1 MSNSIYHEGRM
12 SVTDLAALLATPPLP
27 TPAQRAAF
35 ASALTAHGGY
45 RLSDPH
51 IQHAAAE
58 ACGQE
63 GADALSPEAQTLAD
77 LSWRLMR
84 RSGFRIV
91 EADGTIVYYAGHVVR
106 AAAELAALSDDDIMS
121 LVVGAVPQV
130 GEALDSTVRGVA
142 EPEHGLGD
150 PARITPAI
158 GPISAPEAPAS
169 RAACSE
175 LRAAADT
182 VLRLAF
188 TRNRRAKIVLLI
200 ALNVKRGREPQL
212 LNRLRLETGRDG
224 RPVFT
229 PTAPSA
235 TVGAGV
241 RHAVH
246 ALRMSPAAAARLF
259 SEALLALAAC
269 PVFVEMYR
277 SHAGWPEDRR
287 GS

>member
-1 MSNSIYHEGRM
+1 MSNSIHHEGRI

-35 ASALTAHGGY
+35 ASVLTAHGGY

-51 IQHAAAE
+51 IQRAAAE

-63 GADALSPEAQTLAD
+63 GADALSPQARTLAD

-121 LVVGAVPQV
+121 LVVGAVPRV
-130 GEALDSTVRGVA
+130 GEASDSIARGVA
-142 EPEHGLGD
+142 EPM
-150 PARITPAI
+150 I

-169 RAACSE
+169 TAACSE

-182 VLRLAF
+182 ALRLAF

-212 LNRLRLETGRDG
+212 LNRLRLEAGRDG

-246 ALRMSPAAAARLF
+246 ALRVSPAAAARLF

-269 PVFVEMYR
+269 PSFVEMYR

>member
-130 GEALDSTVRGVA
+130 GEALDST
-142 EPEHGLGD
+142 
-150 PARITPAI
+150 ARITPAI

-182 VLRLAF
+182 ALRLAF

-235 TVGAGV
+235 IVGVGV

-269 PVFVEMYR
+269 PAFVEMYR

-287 GS
+287 DS

>member
-1 MSNSIYHEGRM
+1 MSNFIHHEGRM
-12 SVTDLAALLATPPLP
+12 SVTDLAALLVTPPLP

-63 GADALSPEAQTLAD
+63 GADALSPQAQTLAD

-142 EPEHGLGD
+142 EPEHG
-150 PARITPAI
+150 PPPPRAHHARDRADIRARSARLKGGVQRVARGGGHRAPPGFHAQSARENRPPHRPQRQARAGTPVAE
-158 GPISAPEAPAS
+158 SPAS
-169 RAACSE
+169 R
-175 LRAAADT
+175 
-182 VLRLAF
+182 
-188 TRNRRAKIVLLI
+188 
-200 ALNVKRGREPQL
+200 
-212 LNRLRLETGRDG
+212 DG
-224 RPVFT
+224 P
-229 PTAPSA
+229 
-235 TVGAGV
+235 
-241 RHAVH
+241 
-246 ALRMSPAAAARLF
+246 
-259 SEALLALAAC
+259 
-269 PVFVEMYR
+269 
-277 SHAGWPEDRR
+277 
-287 GS
+287 